1 VHQSLDRL
9 DPGDVGADEDRSD
22 NPESGAALGASRVER
37 EADPERDSGQRVAKV
52 VDQISEQCDAAAS
65 DEQDRLRER
74 RSSKDA
80 EREDDRADALA

>member
-1 VHQSLDRL
+1 
-9 DPGDVGADEDRSD
+9 
-22 NPESGAALGASRVER
+22 VER
-37 EADPERDSGQRVAKV
+37 EADPEGNGGQRVAKV

-65 DEQDRLRER
+65 DEHDRLRER